1 MTALKSSQVLAP
13 GVHHVL
19 VVIALS
25 VLMTLAVIALP
36 IATGLVVHE
45 LAGGATV
52 APSHGPI
59 PEPGLDR

>member
-1 MTALKSSQVLAP
+1 MTALKSSQAWAP

-36 IATGLVVHE
+36 IAAGLLVDELTG
-45 LAGGATV
+45 GTPV
-52 APSHGPI
+52 APSYGPL
-59 PEPGLDR
+59 PEPGLDL

>member
-1 MTALKSSQVLAP
+1 MTALRSSHALAP

-36 IATGLVVHE
+36 IATGLMVHE
-45 LAGGATV
+45 LTGGATV
-52 APSHGPI
+52 APAHGPL